1 MRFLSFPRAAL
12 AALLL
17 AVLSACTAVVVED
30 PGPGFDPGPGPRL
43 CTREYDPV
51 CARRG
56 GDRRTFGNSCQA
68 EAAGYRVQRGGECAL
83 RDRPQPEE
91 RVCSRQF
98 DPVCAR
104 RGERRETFPNS
115 CLAEEAG
122 YRVVRGGECR
132 DDADDSG
139 GRNESDGRDGSGGAC
154 TREYRPVCAR
164 RGSNERTFGNECEA
178 RSADYRIVSD
188 GPC

>member
-1 MRFLSFPRAAL
+1 MRYLNVAWTRFVLG
-12 AALLL
+12 ALLI
-17 AVLSACTAVVVED
+17 VVSACTAVVVED
-30 PGPGFDPGPGPRL
+30 PGPTVIRPVPGPRL

-56 GDRRTFGNSCQA
+56 GDRRTFGNDCLA
-68 EAAGYRVQRGGECAL
+68 EEAGYRVLSGGECGF
-83 RDRPQPEE
+83 DRPREE
-91 RVCSRQF
+91 PRERSCSRQY

-104 RGERRETFPNS
+104 RRGSRQTFSNS

-122 YRVVRGGECR
+122 YRVVRGGPCR
-132 DDADDSG
+132 DDGEIGDDASP
-139 GRNESDGRDGSGGAC
+139 RDRAC

-164 RGSNERTFGNECEA
+164 RGANVRTFGNACEA
-178 RSADYRIVSD
+178 RSAEYRVITD